1 MRRKITKE
9 TNPASEYDSQRET
22 RVLLEDMSKGIKI
35 IAEQHGDVV
44 KRLDNIDSE
53 IGLIKSDVGFIKL
66 ELGSVKSR
74 LGSVESELGSVK
86 SELGSVKSELGSVK
100 RAVMEVDNKLTI
112 SISHNEERFKK
123 IEEKLCLN

>member
-22 RVLLEDMSKGIKI
+22 RVLLEGMNKGIKI

-44 KRLDNIDSE
+44 KRLDSIDSE
-53 IGLIKSDVGFIKL
+53 IGLIKSDVGSIKL
-66 ELGSVKSR
+66 ELGSVKSD
-74 LGSVESELGSVK
+74 LKSVK
-86 SELGSVKSELGSVK
+86 SELGSVKM
-100 RAVMEVDNKLTI
+100 AVMEVDNKLTI
-112 SISHNEERFKK
+112 NISRNDERFRK

>member
-86 SELGSVKSELGSVK
+86 SELGSVK

>member
-22 RVLLEDMSKGIKI
+22 RVLLEDMNKGIKI

-44 KRLDNIDSE
+44 KRLDSIDSE
-53 IGLIKSDVGFIKL
+53 IGLIKSDVGSIKL
-66 ELGSVKSR
+66 ELGSVKSD
-74 LGSVESELGSVK
+74 SVSIK
-86 SELGSVKSELGSVK
+86 SELGSVKM
-100 RAVMEVDNKLTI
+100 AVMEVDNKLTI
-112 SISHNEERFKK
+112 NISRNDERFRK